1 MKILAVADLH
11 GDKEGV
17 KNIEKF
23 LEKNYDVLI
32 IAGDITQFGPVARAK
47 EILDKLES
55 EDIRILL
62 MPGNCDPKNV
72 LSILEERDVNLHLKS
87 VKLGDIT
94 FMGLGGSNPTPFD
107 TPFELSE
114 EKIKENLHPLSRGTG
129 DKWVLISHAPPYN
142 TTADLTSDNVHA
154 GSKSV
159 RQIIEEREPQLNI
172 CAHIH
177 EARGMDNIGLTKVV
191 NPGPITE
198 GYATEV
204 EIEETIE
211 VNLIEL

>member
-1 MKILAVADLH
+1 MKILAIADLH

-32 IAGDITQFGPVARAK
+32 IAGDITQFGPATRGK
-47 EILDKLES
+47 EIIDKLES
-55 EDIRILL
+55 KDIRILS

-72 LSILEERDVNLHLKS
+72 LSILEERDVDLHLKS
-87 VKLGDIT
+87 VKLGEFT
-94 FMGLGGSNPTPFD
+94 FVGLGGSNPTPFD

-114 EKIKENLHPLSRGTG
+114 EKIKENLDPLSRGTG

-159 RQIIEEREPQLNI
+159 RQIIEGREPQLNI

-177 EARGMDNIGLTKVV
+177 EARGIDNIGLTKVV
-191 NPGPITE
+191 NPGAITE
-198 GYATEV
+198 GYAAEV